1 MHTIYH
7 MHRIEG
13 LESEFQKSFAVAH
26 LLRETVAWALNVRG
40 IRANMNS
47 VYCVRIRM
55 SNATI
60 RYLVTPGRQP
70 ELTYVEKNQE
80 NCTKLNT

>member
-1 MHTIYH
+1 

-47 VYCVRIRM
+47 VYCVKMRM

-60 RYLVTPGRQP
+60 RYSVRLSRQ
-70 ELTYVEKNQE
+70 LGHAFFEKN
-80 NCTKLNT
+80 